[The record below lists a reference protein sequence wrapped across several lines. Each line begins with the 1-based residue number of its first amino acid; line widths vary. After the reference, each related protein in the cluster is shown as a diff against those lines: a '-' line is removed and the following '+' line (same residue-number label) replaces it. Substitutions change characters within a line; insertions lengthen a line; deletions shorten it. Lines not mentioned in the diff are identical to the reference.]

1 MTAQSADSVS
11 QNRTFCTRR
20 TIHRRG
26 GWQGQRGA
34 VLRGLSQEGSDIL
47 SLTTGRRWR
56 TYFRRSVVAA
66 AWPREQPQLSRDVHD
81 RRRLVHLPGMPGHD
95 AL

>member
-26 GWQGQRGA
+26 GSQRTESA
-34 VLRGLSQEGSDIL
+34 IRAP
-47 SLTTGRRWR
+47 
-56 TYFRRSVVAA
+56 RSVRHISERSLAVAPPPEA
-66 AWPREQPQLSRDVHD
+66 A
-81 RRRLVHLPGMPGHD
+81 
-95 AL
+95 